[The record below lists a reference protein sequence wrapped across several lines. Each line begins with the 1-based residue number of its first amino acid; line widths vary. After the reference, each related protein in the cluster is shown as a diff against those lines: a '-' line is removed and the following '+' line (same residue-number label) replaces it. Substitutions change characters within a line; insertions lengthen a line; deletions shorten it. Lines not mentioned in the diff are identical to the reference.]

1 MDMAIRRS
9 AQLFIGTSGYSYPDW
24 KSVVYPRTLKRD
36 VGGPTPELTYLSRYF
51 NICEINAAFYR
62 QFQPEIAKRWS
73 EAVENPDFEFAIK
86 ANQVF
91 THAAG
96 TSPAERKAPT
106 SVESLKYTQK
116 DVSETRRFLDVLA
129 ERNRVAVVLFQFPVS
144 FKFTAKDKEGE
155 PVRLEGNCQSERQLP

>member
-51 NICEINAAFYR
+51 NTCEINATFYR
-62 QFQPEIAKRWS
+62 QFEPEIAKRWT

-86 ANQVF
+86 ANLW
-91 THAAG
+91 
-96 TSPAERKAPT
+96 P
-106 SVESLKYTQK
+106 
-116 DVSETRRFLDVLA
+116 RFLC
-129 ERNRVAVVLFQFPVS
+129 
-144 FKFTAKDKEGE
+144 TAGC
-155 PVRLEGNCQSERQLP
+155 GCHLPGHCEAAKCSG